1 MSGAARFTCAAA
13 EFSRENQRL
22 KDEDPPFFGG
32 VAYFSEVQNAS
43 FREGNPGLTQRMCLS
58 LKQLK
63 ESSTKHNI
71 GRFSI
76 SMMG

>member
-43 FREGNPGLTQRMCLS
+43 FREGNPGLTQGCVS
-58 LKQLK
+58 PSN
-63 ESSTKHNI
+63 SSKNQVRNI
-71 GRFSI
+71 TLDDSPFL
-76 SMMG
+76 